1 MSLLSGRV
9 KEFGR
14 GPCAPLKG
22 RAWRCANLFRVAVG
36 REYSDQ
42 SLGPGAITMS
52 ELLPRSLAR
61 IPRVRDVNVS
71 AVDLGVVQSANQF
84 GAIEDSLS
92 PSLSPTLEAVAMSAW
107 MAA

>member
-1 MSLLSGRV
+1 MSSSQV
-9 KEFGR
+9 KGFGR
-14 GPCAPLKG
+14 GSCASLKG

-42 SLGPGAITMS
+42 SLVPEAITMS

-61 IPRVRDVNVS
+61 IPGVRDVNVS

-92 PSLSPTLEAVAMSAW
+92 PSLSPILEAVAMSAR